1 VNKTKRFDIVCTYV
15 LKGIVMLGHG
25 CILAVEEGQEA
36 ANVDLLISLM
46 PVGVPDGQP
55 DNIAVFIPWKKCS
68 ESACGVASKEQCI

>member
-1 VNKTKRFDIVCTYV
+1 
-15 LKGIVMLGHG
+15 
-25 CILAVEEGQEA
+25 
-36 ANVDLLISLM
+36 LM